1 MKKVFITGAE
11 GFIGS
16 HLVEKLVKEKFKVT
30 AMVRYNFNNNI
41 GKEKIIHQ
49 IATETNDNLI
59 ATVAS
64 GIPNDCGYKYIS
76 TFTINNSPPP
86 KYPSEY
92 PREDT

>member
-1 MKKVFITGAE
+1 MTSLIGKSLCLE
-11 GFIGS
+11 GSG
-16 HLVEKLVKEKFKVT
+16 KNK
-30 AMVRYNFNNNI
+30 NI
-41 GKEKIIHQ
+41 GKEKIVHQ

-86 KYPSEY
+86 RYPSEY
-92 PREDT
+92 PRDDT